1 MSQKQEVNSGALYE
15 IDVLGDKTKFLQY
28 NVKTITVLKSII
40 TLSQS
45 LATYNVCLLMKRKHK
60 MFLKWEKIKYTWNQL
75 HVRMSLTNILPN
87 AVISSSR

>member
-40 TLSQS
+40 TYCCSHDQDNYKKFSIFHLSGLIVIS
-45 LATYNVCLLMKRKHK
+45 PI
-60 MFLKWEKIKYTWNQL
+60 KIKA
-75 HVRMSLTNILPN
+75 NI
-87 AVISSSR
+87 